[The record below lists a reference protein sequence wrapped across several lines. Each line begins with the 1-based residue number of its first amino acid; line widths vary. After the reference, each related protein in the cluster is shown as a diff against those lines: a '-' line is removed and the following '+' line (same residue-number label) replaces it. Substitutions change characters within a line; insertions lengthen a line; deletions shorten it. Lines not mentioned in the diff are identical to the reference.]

1 MLNIQI
7 IRGST
12 ASKNVTFLGH
22 GFPLKYCTTFG
33 PRVAFIRVI
42 LTNDILF
49 MFLMVWTSIY
59 MVTLLHR
66 HQKFR
71 FGPRARKPRK
81 SPQSRQPLKQSFTW
95 WHFFKLILSS
105 LCTFPFHITKILI
118 NSASVSF
125 SHPQCSALWC
135 WSIVT
140 AGFSKCSVLFQR
152 EEGSFKSR

>member
-7 IRGST
+7 LRGST

-81 SPQSRQPLKQSFTW
+81 SQSREPLKQSFTW
-95 WHFFKLILSS
+95 WHFF
-105 LCTFPFHITKILI
+105 LI
-118 NSASVSF
+118 NSFLIMHISF
-125 SHPQCSALWC
+125 SHHKDFNQQCIS
-135 WSIVT
+135 VF
-140 AGFSKCSVLFQR
+140 FSSSVLCPLVLINSDSR
-152 EEGSFKSR
+152 VFKVLCALPKRRR

>member
-33 PRVAFIRVI
+33 PCVAFIRVI

-81 SPQSRQPLKQSFTW
+81 SQSREPLKQSFTW

-105 LCTFPFHITKILI
+105 LCTFPFHMTKILI
-118 NSASVSF
+118 SVFF
-125 SHPQCSALWC
+125 SS
-135 WSIVT
+135 
-140 AGFSKCSVLFQR
+140 SVLCPLVLINSDSR
-152 EEGSFKSR
+152 VFKVLCALPKRRR